1 MVQPIEAHHISRSI
15 YQYQYINTHR
25 HTHTYIYIFTHLY
38 ASVHGISLNSNF
50 PIDQVTQ
57 PEKEAVFGV
66 VSEVLQI
73 IGHQLEQLALEESI
87 EEMEEMGGMY
97 VEVSMVPP

>member
-1 MVQPIEAHHISRSI
+1 MYVC
-15 YQYQYINTHR
+15 
-25 HTHTYIYIFTHLY
+25 IFTHLY
-38 ASVHGISLNSNF
+38 AFVHGISLNSNF